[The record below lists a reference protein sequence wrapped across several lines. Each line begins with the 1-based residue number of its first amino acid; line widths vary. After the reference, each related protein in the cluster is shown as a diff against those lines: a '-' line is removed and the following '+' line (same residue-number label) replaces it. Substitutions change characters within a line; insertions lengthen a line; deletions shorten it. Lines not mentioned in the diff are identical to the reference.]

1 MSLRLQINI
10 CQINNLQFKFINQ
23 LLKNIN
29 DVEFI
34 YHLKTMFGVYI

>member
-10 CQINNLQFKFINQ
+10 CQINNLKIKFINP
-23 LLKNIN
+23 LLENIN

-34 YHLKTMFGVYI
+34 YHLKTMFGV